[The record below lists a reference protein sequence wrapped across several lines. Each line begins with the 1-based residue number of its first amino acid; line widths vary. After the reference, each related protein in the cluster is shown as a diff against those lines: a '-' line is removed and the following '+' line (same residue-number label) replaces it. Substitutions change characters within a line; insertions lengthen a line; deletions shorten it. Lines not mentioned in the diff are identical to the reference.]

1 MRLLS
6 VVLSA
11 FLFLPLVSSANDTLS
26 ITPEDGHKLFLDNID
41 AAKSSINLMMYH
53 LSDLDVENHLLAAA
67 QRGVKIQIIL
77 DGKVISAGTAK
88 SIADNM
94 QAHGIAVKA
103 SSPFF
108 SISHAKSATFDHAWA
123 LVTSINLTRTADFT
137 RDFGIRTE
145 DSDVVNEF
153 DKVFATD
160 WENADTKA
168 GNTPDLSVEK
178 LAWSPVNSKD
188 KLLALIQS
196 AQNSVYLEVENLGDK
211 DILAALETKAKNGV
225 KVVVVVP
232 ACVEGGGTRNV
243 PFMKELASN
252 GVEAI
257 LSVPPYSNSNPYIH
271 AKSIV
276 VDGQTFYVGSENFS
290 YNSLTAARELGIIE
304 QDSDISG
311 AIQNTIASDA
321 SLGKSAE
328 TLPATFKCS
337 VNAADQA
344 SSVASPLR

>member
-1 MRLLS
+1 MRILS
-6 VVLSA
+6 LVLSA

-26 ITPEDGHKLFLDNID
+26 IAPEDGHRLFLDNID
-41 AAKSSINLMMYH
+41 AAKSSINMLMYH
-53 LSDLDVENHLLAAA
+53 LSDLDVVNHLISASS
-67 QRGVKIQIIL
+67 RGVKIQIIL
-77 DGKVISAGTAK
+77 DEKVMAGGTAK
-88 SIADNM
+88 TIADNL
-94 QAHGIAVKA
+94 QAHGIAVKP

-108 SISHAKSATFDHAWA
+108 SISHAKSATFDHSWA

-137 RDFGIRTE
+137 RDFGIRT
-145 DSDVVNEF
+145 DDQDVVNEF
-153 DKVFATD
+153 DKVFASD
-160 WENADTKA
+160 WQNADNKT
-168 GNTPDLSVEK
+168 GNTPELSVEK

-196 AQNSVYLEVENLGDK
+196 AQQSIYLEVENLGDK
-211 DILAALETKAKNGV
+211 DILAALGDKSKNDV

-243 PFMKELASN
+243 PFMKDLAAS

-276 VDGQTFYVGSENFS
+276 VDGQTVYVGSENFS

-304 QDSDISG
+304 QDSDISSSV
-311 AIQNTIASDA
+311 QNTIAQDA
-321 SLGKSAE
+321 SLGKSAQ

-337 VNAADQA
+337 VSATDQ
-344 SSVASPLR
+344 SP